1 MRQDAPRSR
10 PLTGVRVLSFEHA
23 VAAPFATR
31 QLADLGATVVKVERP
46 GRGDFARGYDAAV
59 DGMSSFFVWL
69 NRGKQSIALNT
80 KGPGASGVVARL
92 LDDTDVVLHN
102 LSPEAARRQGLDATQ
117 VTAARDR
124 LIAVSISGYGE
135 GGPYSGRKAY
145 DLLVQAEAGLLS
157 VTGTEQ
163 TPAKVG
169 ASVADIAAGMYAFT
183 AVLTA
188 LYDRERTGRGTAV
201 DVAMLDAL
209 AEWMGAQAQ
218 FAHHSGR
225 RPTRTGAHHATI
237 APYGPYRAADGD
249 AVFLAVQNDD
259 EWQRLCTSVLQQ
271 PALAAEDRF
280 TTNVGRVRDRTA
292 MDAVLVPGLA
302 ALDTAELTARLD
314 EHGIAWAY
322 MRDVGELHDHPQLR
336 TRGRWVATPSPVG
349 PVDTLLPPAWA
360 GGEAFV
366 PGAVPAVGEHTREV
380 LVRLG
385 YADEDI
391 EKLRD
396 EGTIA

>member
-1 MRQDAPRSR
+1 M
-10 PLTGVRVLSFEHA
+10 SFEHA

-59 DGMSSFFVWL
+59 DGLSSFFVWL
-69 NRGKQSIALNT
+69 NRGKHSVALNT
-80 KGPGASGVVARL
+80 KGPSAPGVLARL
-92 LDDTDVVLHN
+92 LDDADVVVHN
-102 LSPEAARRQGLDATQ
+102 LSPAAARRQGLDAGT
-117 VTAARDR
+117 VRAGRDR
-124 LIAVSISGYGE
+124 LVAVSVSGYGE

-209 AEWMGAQAQ
+209 AEWMGAQAH
-218 FAHHSGR
+218 FAHHSGT
-225 RPTRTGAHHATI
+225 RPARTGPHHATI
-237 APYGPYRAADGD
+237 APYGPYRAADGVD
-249 AVFLAVQNDD
+249 VFVAVQNDD
-259 EWQRLCTSVLQQ
+259 EWARLCTSVVER
-271 PALAAEDRF
+271 PDLAADARF
-280 TTNVGRVRDRTA
+280 ATNVGRVRHRTA
-292 MDAVLVPGLA
+292 MDDVLVPALA
-302 ALDTAELTARLD
+302 TLDAPALTARLD

-336 TRGRWVATPSPVG
+336 GRGRWVATPSPVG
-349 PVDTLLPPAWA
+349 PVDTLLL
-360 GGEAFV
+360 
-366 PGAVPAVGEHTREV
+366 PGAAAGDGMAPGAIPKVGQHTDEV
-380 LVRLG
+380 LARLG
-385 YADEDI
+385 YQ
-391 EKLRD
+391 RD
-396 EGTIA
+396 EIDALREEGTVA